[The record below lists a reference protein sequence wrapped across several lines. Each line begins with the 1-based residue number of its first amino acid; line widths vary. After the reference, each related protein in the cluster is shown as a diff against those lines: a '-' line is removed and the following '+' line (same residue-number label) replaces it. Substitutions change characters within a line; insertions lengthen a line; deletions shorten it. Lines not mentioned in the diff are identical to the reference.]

1 MLLSGDPC
9 CGGAERD
16 VCDVSGMGGDDAVR
30 RARCAYFG
38 VSVYALVVCRRWWRR
53 ERKLDLEKQL
63 KGRVCQDQ
71 GSELVQGN
79 YDII

>member
-1 MLLSGDPC
+1 MLLGGDPC

-16 VCDVSGMGGDDAVR
+16 VCDVSGMGDDDAVKG
-30 RARCAYFG
+30 ARCVYCC
-38 VSVYALVVCRRWWRR
+38 VSVYALLVGRRCWRR